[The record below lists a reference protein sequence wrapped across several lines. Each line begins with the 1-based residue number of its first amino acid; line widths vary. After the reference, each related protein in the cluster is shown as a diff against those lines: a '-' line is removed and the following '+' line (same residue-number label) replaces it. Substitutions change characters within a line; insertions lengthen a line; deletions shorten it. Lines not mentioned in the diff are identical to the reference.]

1 MTNTPIQ
8 ATASQEPQDNDEI
21 DLLGMLGTLIDH
33 KKLILG
39 ITATCFLGG
48 LAYSLIAT
56 PIYKANALI
65 QVEKKS
71 TGLTGL
77 DDLGAALGKE
87 SKAVTEIELIK
98 SRSVIGK
105 AVDQL
110 KLDIEAHPIYFPLVG
125 KFLARRFER
134 STPGELNDALL
145 GLTSYAWGGES
156 ITLSTLTLPDELLD
170 KRLILLAT
178 DSKNYVLQNEDGNDV
193 VRGTVGATAAANGTQ
208 IQVSALKARPG
219 TQFRIIKNRRLDT
232 ILLYQADLEI
242 SEKGKD
248 SGMLSLALSGSDAE
262 EIESVLNQISQQFVR
277 QNIERNAAEAAN
289 SLTFLREQLPGVQ
302 ADLER
307 ASTQLNTYQK
317 QARSVDITGETQGI
331 LQTSVATDSKLT
343 DLRFQ
348 QAELERRFTRQH
360 PSYQALQKQIDEL
373 ERQRKQVSDKIHKLP
388 ETQQEVLKLTRDVQV
403 GTEIYSK
410 VLNKIQELDVV
421 RAGTIGNARI
431 IDTAAVD
438 LRSPVAPKKAAIII
452 LSTLLGALFAS
463 GFVLL
468 RRSLNRGVET
478 PEEIEKAGLPVYATI
493 PLSDQQS
500 EYEKILK
507 KEEGAKE
514 SNTPLLA
521 ANYPADL
528 AIEALRSLRT
538 SLHFA
543 MLEAKNNC
551 IMISG
556 PSPNVGKS
564 FISANLAA
572 IIAQAGQRVLLIDC
586 DLRKGHIHRMFNVSP
601 ESKGISNLLAREGTA
616 AECIVQTSIPGLSF
630 IPRGKIPPNP
640 SELLMHPNFTDF
652 LDTVCQEFDL
662 VLIDTPPLLA
672 VTDAAIVGRLA
683 GTSLIVTRFG
693 RNSVSEIQLTV
704 RRLAQN
710 GITIKGAI
718 FNGLEKRAS
727 VYGKYGSYGYGYGYG
742 YGGYSYYQYDYKS
755 DNNEHKSK

>member
-1 MTNTPIQ
+1 MTNPPNQ
-8 ATASQEPQDNDEI
+8 ATSAQIDHDDGI
-21 DLLGMLGTLIDH
+21 DLLGILGTLIDH
-33 KKLILG
+33 RKLIIG
-39 ITATCFLGG
+39 ITTACFTCGVV
-48 LAYSLIAT
+48 YSLIAT
-56 PIYKANALI
+56 PIYKANALL

-71 TGLTGL
+71 SGLTGL
-77 DDLGAALGKE
+77 GDLGEALGKE
-87 SKAVTEIELIK
+87 SKASTEIELIK
-98 SRSVIGK
+98 SRTVIGK

-110 KLDIEAHPIYFPLVG
+110 QLDLLVEPNYFPLIG
-125 KFLARRFER
+125 RYLASRFA
-134 STPGELNDALL
+134 STDSTLL
-145 GLTSYAWGGES
+145 APAQFGLTSFAWGGEA
-156 ITLSTLTLPDELLD
+156 ITISSLEIPPSLYDKPLTLVAGDDQGYSLLNHE
-170 KRLILLAT
+170 RTEI
-178 DSKNYVLQNEDGNDV
+178 
-193 VRGTVGATAAANGTQ
+193 VRGRVGVLASANGTQ
-208 IQVSALKARPG
+208 LTVTALQARPG
-219 TQFRIIKNRRLDT
+219 TEFLIIKSQRLDT
-232 ILLYQADLEI
+232 ILRYQADLEI

-248 SGMLSLALSGSDAE
+248 SGMLNLALSGANPKKIASILD
-262 EIESVLNQISQQFVR
+262 QISQQFVR
-277 QNIERNAAEAAN
+277 QNIERNSAEAAN
-289 SLTFLREQLPGVQ
+289 SLIFLREQLPGVQ

-317 QARSVDITGETQGI
+317 QARSVDITGETQGV
-331 LQTSVATDSKLT
+331 LQNAITTESKLT
-343 DLRFQ
+343 ELRFQ

-360 PSYQALQKQIDEL
+360 PTYQALQKQIDEL
-373 ERQRKQVSDKIHKLP
+373 ERQRKQVSDKIQKLP

-410 VLNKIQELDVV
+410 MLNKIQELDVV

-438 LRSPVAPKKAAIII
+438 VRSPVAPKKALIVI
-452 LSTLLGALFAS
+452 LSTLLGALLAS
-463 GFVLL
+463 GLVLL
-468 RRSLNRGVET
+468 RRTLNRGVET
-478 PEEIEKAGLPVYATI
+478 PEEIEKSGLPVYATV

-507 KEEGAKE
+507 KEEGA
-514 SNTPLLA
+514 SAANIPLLA
-521 ANYPADL
+521 ANYPTDL

-601 ESKGISNLLAREGTA
+601 ESKGISNLLARESTA
-616 AECIVQTSIPGLSF
+616 AECIVETTIPGLSF

-652 LDTVCQEFDL
+652 LDQVCQEFDL
-662 VLIDTPPLLA
+662 VLIDTPPFLA

-693 RNSVSEIQLTV
+693 RNSLSEIQLTV
-704 RRLAQN
+704 RRFAQN
-710 GITIKGAI
+710 GISIKGAI

-727 VYGKYGSYGYGYGYG
+727 VYGKYGGYGYGYGYG

-755 DNNEHKSK
+755 DSNEHKK

>member
-8 ATASQEPQDNDEI
+8 ATSSQEPQDNDEI

-39 ITATCFLGG
+39 ITTTCFVGG

-56 PIYKANALI
+56 PIYKATALI

-71 TGLTGL
+71 SGLTGL

-87 SKAVTEIELIK
+87 SKSVTEIELIK
-98 SRSVIGK
+98 SRTVIGK
-105 AVDQL
+105 AVDRLQL
-110 KLDIEAHPIYFPLVG
+110 DMEASPIYFPMFG
-125 KFLARRFER
+125 KYIARRFER
-134 STPGELNDALL
+134 SNTNSLNDAPL
-145 GLTSYAWGGES
+145 GLNSYAWGGEK
-156 ITLSTLTLPDELLD
+156 IALTTLKVSESLLD
-170 KRLILLAT
+170 KPLTLLVIDNNSYQLLDSDANEILRGKPGETARLN
-178 DSKNYVLQNEDGNDV
+178 DNEINV
-193 VRGTVGATAAANGTQ
+193 NTL
-208 IQVSALKARPG
+208 IARPG
-219 TQFRIIKNRRLDT
+219 TRFNIIKNRRLDT
-232 ILLYQADLEI
+232 ILRYQADLEI
-242 SEKGKD
+242 SEKSKD
-248 SGMLSLALSGSDAE
+248 SGILSLALNGSDAKE
-262 EIESVLNQISQQFVR
+262 TEGILDQISQQFVR

-289 SLTFLREQLPGVQ
+289 SLVFLREQLPGVQ
-302 ADLER
+302 ADLEH

-331 LQTSVATDSKLT
+331 LQTSVSTEEKLT
-343 DLRFQ
+343 GLRLQ

-360 PSYQALQKQIDEL
+360 PTYQALQKQIDEL
-373 ERQRKQVSDKIHKLP
+373 EHQRKQISEKIHKLP

-438 LRSPVAPKKAAIII
+438 LRAPVAPKKSLIII
-452 LSTLLGALFAS
+452 FSTIIGALLAS
-463 GFVLL
+463 SLVLL
-468 RRSLNRGVET
+468 RRSLNRGVDT
-478 PEEIEKAGLPVYATI
+478 PEEIEKTGLPVYATI
-493 PLSDQQS
+493 PLSDKQS

-507 KEEGAKE
+507 KEEGAKA
-514 SNTPLLA
+514 SDIPLLA
-521 ANYPADL
+521 ANYPTDL

-556 PSPNVGKS
+556 PGPNVGKS

-586 DLRKGHIHRMFNVSP
+586 DLRKGNIHLMFNIPP
-601 ESKGISNLLAREGTA
+601 ENKGLSNLLAREGTV
-616 AECIVQTSIPGLSF
+616 AECIIQTSIPGLSF

-640 SELLMHPNFTDF
+640 SELLMHPNFADF
-652 LDTVCQEFDL
+652 LDSVCQEFDL

-683 GTSLIVTRFG
+683 GTSLIVTRFA

-704 RRLAQN
+704 RRFAQN
-710 GITIKGAI
+710 GIAIKGAI

-727 VYGKYGSYGYGYGYG
+727 VYGRYGGYGYG

-755 DNNEHKSK
+755 DSSDHRQ